1 MFKTSD
7 IKSFFNVILAGESKT
22 YDDHNWYNNS
32 GLRGYIKG
40 RSSSRYP
47 LLNTDLSKYKVSD
60 IMTFQARVRDSN
72 GQLWAT
78 GRYQIIP
85 NTLKGLL
92 NKANVSTNDTYNES
106 TQDKLGLALLK
117 ERSKIWNYLNG
128 NVPDNKENLEIASL
142 EMAKIWASI
151 GVPYNMQGRY
161 GSIAKNQSYY
171 SGGGDKAHVKTEDVQ
186 KALRDLRNS
195 VNGSG
200 RIVQSK
206 GIYLGVGIFLILAIA
221 GLSSYF
227 LFFKKSK

>member
-1 MFKTSD
+1 MYSEKD
-7 IKSFFNVILAGESKT
+7 IKEFFNVILAGESKT
-22 YDDHNWYNNS
+22 YDDHNWYTSS

-47 LLNTDLSKYKVSD
+47 LLNKDLSKYKVSEV
-60 IMTFQARVRDSN
+60 IAFQSRVRDNN

-92 NKANVSTNDTYNES
+92 SKANVSTNDQYNEK

-128 NVPDNKENLEIASL
+128 TIPDNESNLNIASL

-151 GVPYNMQGRY
+151 GVPYDMNGRY
-161 GSIAKNQSYY
+161 GWISKDSSYY
-171 SGGGDKAHVKTEDVQ
+171 SGGGDKAHVKSADV
-186 KALRDLRNS
+186 KSALRKFSRS
-195 VNGSG
+195 FVSGS
-200 RIVQSK
+200 RLQENK
-206 GIYLGVGIFLILAIA
+206 GAYLGIGIGLILIIA
-221 GLSSYF
+221 GLATYF
-227 LFFKKSK
+227 IFIRKSK